1 MTPRTVNG
9 QGPAEN
15 TSTARAIDVNVLLA
29 VVQLEP
35 KVIYT
40 LLDTV
45 KHCGLRQGVTPCLN
59 PSRPSLQQKTVDI

>member
-15 TSTARAIDVNVLLA
+15 TLTARAIDFNVLLA

-40 LLDTV
+40 MLDTV
-45 KHCGLRQGVTPCLN
+45 KHCASGKVLR
-59 PSRPSLQQKTVDI
+59 IA